1 MQHVTILGRKNEKR
15 WILKLKFNF
24 CLPLLQCNGGAG
36 GGGGAELFF
45 WLLSVEQVG
54 GGTLPFFKLDN

>member
-36 GGGGAELFF
+36 GGGAELFF